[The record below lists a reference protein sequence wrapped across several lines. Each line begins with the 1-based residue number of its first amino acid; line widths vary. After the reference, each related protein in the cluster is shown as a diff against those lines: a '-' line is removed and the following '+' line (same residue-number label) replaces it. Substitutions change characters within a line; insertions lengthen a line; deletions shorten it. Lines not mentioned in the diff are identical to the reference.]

1 MELFHTSPEAISQIN
16 THGHYGSFLFFS
28 SHVYAMTASSYK
40 AYSIELDESE
50 CIGAGELFY
59 HEDAA
64 KLDSLVAEV
73 AARYDIDEDAAAA
86 LIDESKS
93 IYDIESNVGP
103 EDLGDAAWDIQH
115 ATARAAV
122 LLGFR
127 AVRVSDEQGA
137 SYMVEMLGREKE
149 LKEVAAA

>member
-1 MELFHTSPEAISQIN
+1 MELFHTSQEAISQIN
-16 THGHYGSFLFFS
+16 AHGRYGSFLFFS
-28 SHVYAMTASSYK
+28 SHVYAMTAGSFK

-59 HEDAA
+59 HDDAA
-64 KLDSLVAEV
+64 KLECLVAEL
-73 AARYDIDEDAAAA
+73 ATRYGIDEDTAGA

-93 IYDIESNVGP
+93 IYDIESNVEP
-103 EDLGDAAWDIQH
+103 EDLGDASWDIQH
-115 ATARAAV
+115 ATARAAA

-137 SYMVEMLGREKE
+137 SYMVEMLGREQE
-149 LKEVAAA
+149 LKEVDVE

>member
-1 MELFHTSPEAISQIN
+1 MELFHTSPSTITSIN
-16 THGHYGSFLFFS
+16 GSGRYGSFLFFS
-28 SHVYAMTASSYK
+28 SHVYTMTAGSYK
-40 AYSIELDESE
+40 AYCIELGESE

-73 AARYDIDEDAAAA
+73 AARYDIDEDAATA

-93 IYDIESNVGP
+93 IYDIESNVEP
-103 EDLGDAAWDIQH
+103 EDLGDASWDIQH
-115 ATARAAV
+115 ATARAAA

-137 SYMVEMLGREKE
+137 SYMVDMLGHEQD
-149 LKEVAAA
+149 LKEVAA

>member
-16 THGHYGSFLFFS
+16 THGRYGSFLFFS
-28 SHVYAMTASSYK
+28 SHVYAMNAGSVK

-93 IYDIESNVGP
+93 IYDIESNVEP

-115 ATARAAV
+115 ATARAAA

-137 SYMVEMLGREKE
+137 SYMVEMLGREQD
-149 LKEVAAA
+149 LKAT

>member
-16 THGHYGSFLFFS
+16 THGRYGSFLFFS
-28 SHVYAMTASSYK
+28 SHVYAMTAGSVN

-73 AARYDIDEDAAAA
+73 AARYGIDEEAAAA

-93 IYDIESNVGP
+93 IYDIESNVEP

-115 ATARAAV
+115 ATASAAT

-127 AVRVSDEQGA
+127 AVRASDEQGA
-137 SYMVEMLGREKE
+137 SYMVDMLGREQD
-149 LKEVAAA
+149 LKAI